1 MGRKWSKWFSGT
13 PLANCWPKQYAFGSR
28 PVDIADEYS
37 AVLISRP
44 SRIRNQTI
52 SFVSLVYE
60 WDKFINDAHSS
71 DGLSFLGF
79 CLFEVE
85 GRKTHYDAKLTPRF
99 AHSVSALVWDL
110 DRLSFTTSSG
120 YWSWYEIYLW
130 RDLHSQ
136 ACHWLRHLFIQTF
149 TGFGEH
155 GNSLDI

>member
-1 MGRKWSKWFSGT
+1 MCVW
-13 PLANCWPKQYAFGSR
+13 SR
-28 PVDIADEYS
+28 PVDIADEHR
-37 AVLISRP
+37 AILISRP

-60 WDKFINDAHSS
+60 RDKFINDARSL

-120 YWSWYEIYLW
+120 YWSFAI
-130 RDLHSQ
+130 
-136 ACHWLRHLFIQTF
+136 
-149 TGFGEH
+149 
-155 GNSLDI
+155 